1 MVPAVTIRTVYL
13 DIPGTVI
20 DPPDHEPVHSS
31 FTEWELACTLNNPY
45 RSNGG
50 DRSDHALKRG
60 AQMAD
65 DQTIDGRVT
74 ALEQTAERHE
84 TRITTHG
91 KEIDKLNEAM
101 IEKRVNDSHRD
112 ETMRRIESKQDTLS
126 GKIDSLLLKPAS
138 KWEDA
143 KWIVISVVITAV
155 ATWLLSNV
163 GL

>member
-1 MVPAVTIRTVYL
+1 
-13 DIPGTVI
+13 
-20 DPPDHEPVHSS
+20 
-31 FTEWELACTLNNPY
+31 
-45 RSNGG
+45 
-50 DRSDHALKRG
+50 
-60 AQMAD
+60 MAD